1 MQADTARRA
10 DLWSGLFWIVLG
22 GAIIAHAGTMPIPR
36 HLGATVLTG
45 PGLVPA
51 LLGGALGLLGAVL
64 AIRGLRGVVVPGP
77 DAADDP
83 ASVSNA
89 RALAALLM
97 MVAYAMALALRQPF
111 VPLTVA
117 FVALFVAAFNWRG
130 RDAKARLRLAAG
142 ALALGVATALT
153 VEFVFERLFYVRLP

>member
-1 MQADTARRA
+1 MQADSARRA

-36 HLGATVLTG
+36 HLGATALTG

-64 AIRGLRGVVVPGP
+64 VVRALRGVVVPGP
-77 DAADDP
+77 DARDAPD
-83 ASVSNA
+83 SISNT
-89 RALAALLM
+89 RALGALLL
-97 MVAYAMALALRQPF
+97 MVAYAAALALRQPF

-117 FVALFVAAFNWRG
+117 FVALFVAGFNWRG
-130 RDAKARLRLAAG
+130 RGVRARLRLAAG
-142 ALALGVATALT
+142 ALALGGATALT
-153 VEFVFERLFYVRLP
+153 VEFVFEQLFYVRLP